1 MSAARTARYELPG
14 KVTESMN
21 TVRSTTC
28 PGTTSHPAP
37 PPARRLTA
45 VHLVPVAALRD
56 GDSPRA
62 GTENPEHLQLLAA
75 AESSL
80 PPIVVHRATMRVVD
94 GMHRLRAA
102 VLRGR
107 TEIKVQFFDGSEE
120 DAFVYAVESNTRHG
134 LALTLAERSAAA
146 VRILR
151 SHPHWADRAIASVTG
166 LSAHTVTGLRRGG
179 AVGREPSPPVRL
191 GRDGRVRPLS
201 TAQGRREAER
211 LLMSSPEVSLREI
224 ARRTGISPA
233 TVRDVRDRVLRG
245 LDPVPER
252 MRADR
257 RPARPA
263 PRQPPQEK
271 PAPGAAPA
279 PDRDPAAVYQNLCQ
293 DPALR
298 HSENGRLL
306 LRMLGGLALP
316 DTEWRNVADEVPPH
330 RAGAV
335 ADLAAEYAR
344 LWQEFADR
352 ARAGAAGAPAAQ

>member
-1 MSAARTARYELPG
+1 
-14 KVTESMN
+14 MN
-21 TVRSTTC
+21 TVRSTRV
-28 PGTTSHPAP
+28 PGKASHPEPLSAP
-37 PPARRLTA
+37 RLTA
-45 VHLVPVAALRD
+45 VRLVPVAALRE

-62 GTENPEHLQLLAA
+62 CTDNPEHLQMLAA

-80 PPIVVHRATMRVVD
+80 PPIVVHRATMRVID

-107 TEIKVQFFDGSEE
+107 TEIEVQFFDGSEE
-120 DAFVYAVESNTRHG
+120 DAFVFAVESNTRHG
-134 LALTLAERSAAA
+134 LALTFAERSAAA

-179 AVGREPSPPVRL
+179 AVDREASPPVRL
-191 GRDGRVRPLS
+191 GRDGRVRPLN
-201 TAQGRREAER
+201 TAHGRREAGR
-211 LLMSSPEVSLREI
+211 LLMSSPDVSLREI

-252 MRADR
+252 MRADA
-257 RPARPA
+257 RPVRPA
-263 PRQPPQEK
+263 PRQLPQRET
-271 PAPGAAPA
+271 PARGAAPA
-279 PDRDPAAVYQNLCQ
+279 PDRDLTAVYQNLCQ

-298 HSENGRLL
+298 HSEKGRLL
-306 LRMLGGLALP
+306 LRLLSALALP
-316 DTEWRNVADEVPPH
+316 VTEWRSIADEVPAH

-335 ADLAAEYAR
+335 ADLATEYAR
-344 LWQEFADR
+344 LWREFADR
-352 ARAGAAGAPAAQ
+352 ARAGAPDSPAAQ

>member
-1 MSAARTARYELPG
+1 
-14 KVTESMN
+14 MN
-21 TVRSTTC
+21 TVRSTPL
-28 PGTTSHPAP
+28 PGTTRHPGP
-37 PPARRLTA
+37 PSTRRLAA

-62 GTENPEHLQLLAA
+62 GTENPEYLQMLAA

-80 PPIVVHRATMRVVD
+80 PPIVVHRDTMRVVD

-134 LALTLAERSAAA
+134 LPLTLAERSAAA

-166 LSAHTVTGLRRGG
+166 LSAHTVTGLRHGG
-179 AVGREPSPPVRL
+179 AVGRESSPQVRL

-201 TAQGRREAER
+201 TARGRREAER

-233 TVRDVRDRVLRG
+233 TVRDVRDRMLRG

-252 MRADR
+252 MRADKR
-257 RPARPA
+257 AVRPV
-263 PRQPPQEK
+263 PRQPPVEK
-271 PAPGAAPA
+271 PAGIADPA
-279 PDRDPAAVYQNLCQ
+279 PDRELAAVYQKLCQ

-306 LRMLGGLALP
+306 LRLLSALALP
-316 DTEWRNVADEVPPH
+316 GTEWRNIADDVPPH

-335 ADLAAEYAR
+335 ADLATEYAR
-344 LWQEFADR
+344 LWREFADR
-352 ARAGAAGAPAAQ
+352 ARAGAQDSPAVQ

>member
-1 MSAARTARYELPG
+1 MSAARAARYELSG
-14 KVTESMN
+14 KVTQSMN
-21 TVRSTTC
+21 TVRSPRV
-28 PGTTSHPAP
+28 PGKASHPEP
-37 PPARRLTA
+37 PPVRRLTA
-45 VHLVPVAALRD
+45 VHLVPIAALRD

-62 GTENPEHLQLLAA
+62 CTENPEHLQMLAA

-80 PPIVVHRATMRVVD
+80 PPIVVHRATMRVID
-94 GMHRLRAA
+94 GVHRLRAA

-134 LALTLAERSAAA
+134 LPLTLAERSAAA

-179 AVGREPSPPVRL
+179 AVRGEPSPPVRL

-224 ARRTGISPA
+224 ARRAGISPA
-233 TVRDVRDRVLRG
+233 TVRDVRDRMLRG

-257 RPARPA
+257 RPVRPA
-263 PRQPPQEK
+263 PRQLPREK
-271 PAPGAAPA
+271 PAGVATPA
-279 PDRDPAAVYQNLCQ
+279 PDRDLTAVYQNLCQ

-306 LRMLGGLALP
+306 LRLLSALALP
-316 DTEWRNVADEVPPH
+316 VTEWRNIADEVPAH

-335 ADLAAEYAR
+335 ADLATEYAR
-344 LWQEFADR
+344 LWREFADR
-352 ARAGAAGAPAAQ
+352 ARAGAPDSPAAQ